1 MNIKIESCIKKIL
14 GYDYTNKRKEIVS
27 LSFSKVMTPYR
38 NNGLKLSIFLAEYNI
53 IHCIHT
59 VSLLSCGR
67 NEYPPPSVSL
77 SWGKGRINRP
87 HLKLFIWSD
96 TNLDQEISILIFH
109 HQQSSRLVFLCFFSI
124 SIIHVSQP

>member
-14 GYDYTNKRKEIVS
+14 GYDYANKRKENVS

-67 NEYPPPSVSL
+67 NEYPPPPSVSL
-77 SWGKGRINRP
+77 SWGKERINRP

-109 HQQSSRLVFLCFFSI
+109 HQ
-124 SIIHVSQP
+124 

>member
-1 MNIKIESCIKKIL
+1 MNLKIESCIKKVSGYDYTVS

-67 NEYPPPSVSL
+67 NEYPPPHPSL
-77 SWGKGRINRP
+77 STGEREDK
-87 HLKLFIWSD
+87 
-96 TNLDQEISILIFH
+96 
-109 HQQSSRLVFLCFFSI
+109 
-124 SIIHVSQP
+124 